1 MKNRTAKPK
10 KGVVLL
16 EIYMRIVFKYMTKQ
30 KKNLKFNHF
39 IYFQLK
45 EKYPNNVRKYD
56 FLFSNITSRVSNS
69 NLCPHET
76 VKNTV

>member
-30 KKNLKFNHF
+30 KK
-39 IYFQLK
+39 
-45 EKYPNNVRKYD
+45 
-56 FLFSNITSRVSNS
+56 
-69 NLCPHET
+69 
-76 VKNTV
+76 